1 MCGLFKNSVIEK
13 IVGMVSVPVLDVR
26 CRDVARI
33 LAEGS
38 KTRKEVGVK
47 LREKY
52 PGLRS
57 RGSWV
62 RDVLLRWNP
71 LVVNVGGDVWGLSEL
86 GSALVRLPGEFG
98 KPLTTEE
105 KAFLLGLML
114 LDGRQGRVVSELL
127 LSGESSSPNKWL
139 VTQTR
144 RVLASIGL
152 LKPQ

>member
-1 MCGLFKNSVIEK
+1 M
-13 IVGMVSVPVLDVR
+13 PVLDVR

-33 LAEGS
+33 LAEGP

-47 LREKY
+47 LRKEY
-52 PGLRS
+52 PSLRP

-71 LVVNVGGDVWGLSEL
+71 LAANVGDDVWGLSDL
-86 GSALVRLPGEFG
+86 GNTFTKLPGELG

-114 LDGRQGRVVSELL
+114 LDEKQGRVVSELL
-127 LSGESSSPNKWL
+127 TLGRSSNPDRWL

-144 RVLASIGL
+144 RVLISVGL
-152 LKPQ
+152 LKPE

>member
-1 MCGLFKNSVIEK
+1 MI
-13 IVGMVSVPVLDVR
+13 SVPVLDIR
-26 CRDVARI
+26 CRDVVRI

-38 KTRKEVGVK
+38 KTRKEVGAK
-47 LREKY
+47 LREKH
-52 PGLRS
+52 PRLRP

-62 RDVLLRWNP
+62 RDVLLRLNP
-71 LVVNVGGDVWGLSEL
+71 LVVNVGDDVWGLSDL
-86 GSALVRLPGEFG
+86 GNALAKLPGEFG

-114 LDGRQGRVVSELL
+114 LDEKQGRVVSELL
-127 LSGESSSPNKWL
+127 LWGRSSNPDKWL

-144 RVLASIGL
+144 RALASIGL